1 MANLRYTADE
11 VARLGDELYDRVVA
25 PRTAPRDAHL
35 FVAIDVESGEYEIAS
50 DELVA
55 AHRLLA
61 RNPEAQLWLRRVGAP
76 YLYQSSPRVR
86 PQSEPRA

>member
-1 MANLRYTADE
+1 MAKLRFTADE

-76 YLYQSSPRVR
+76 YLYQFSPRVR
-86 PQSEPRA
+86 PQRERRA